1 MHALKPFPIQR
12 SDAVPLVFDHVD
24 FSSIFTAVLGR
35 EPLEEL
41 AAALTEAGYS
51 SVLPPGL
58 PKPPTQ
64 ARRANRPTSAGVAS
78 ATAQDQRQ
86 PLASLNRTP
95 AQPVQGVK
103 QEAQEEKVR
112 GIHTTPCVA
121 GSRTYEG
128 STVHLGSCPL

>member
-1 MHALKPFPIQR
+1 MI
-12 SDAVPLVFDHVD
+12 
-24 FSSIFTAVLGR
+24 TAVLGR

-58 PKPPTQ
+58 PRTPTQ
-64 ARRANRPTSAGVAS
+64 AWRANRPTSAGVAS

-95 AQPVQGVK
+95 ARPVQGVK

-112 GIHTTPCVA
+112 NMHTTPCEA
-121 GSRTYEG
+121 GSLAY
-128 STVHLGSCPL
+128 